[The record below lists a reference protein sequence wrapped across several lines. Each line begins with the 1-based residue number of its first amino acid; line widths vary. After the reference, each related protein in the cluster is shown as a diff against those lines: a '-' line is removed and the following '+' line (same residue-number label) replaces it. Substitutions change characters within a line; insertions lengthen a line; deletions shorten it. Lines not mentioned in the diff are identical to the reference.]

1 MSWFTDLFKRKPKET
16 KQAPTFG
23 GFWPIYSQFGTDIYA
38 SDAVQQA
45 ISCIVTEMK
54 KLNPTHIRM
63 IDNDPIP
70 IKGNM
75 RDLLNEPNQLM
86 TTADFLEKT
95 TWLLMLNYNAFII
108 PTYYEWTDEKTGQK
122 KRYYDGL
129 YPINPAQVDFIED
142 AGGRLFVNFQFASGY
157 ETTINYNDVIH
168 IRKNFSV
175 NEYMGGNDAGQPD
188 NAALLETLELNKTLL
203 SGIAKAMKASYAV
216 NGVVKYNTMM
226 DDGATEAALQE
237 LERKLRNSESGF
249 LPLDMKTEFTPLP
262 RNVAIIDEPTLK
274 FIDEKILRN
283 FGVPLCILRGDFTK
297 DQYNAFYQRTLE
309 PLIISFSQAF
319 TKKLFTPRERA
330 FGNKIE
336 LYPKDLVFMTVEQTL
351 QLVNLLAPTGAMYE
365 NEKRTAFGLRPLEE
379 LRGKRYISLNWI
391 ESQNAG
397 AYQVGNDTAAEE
409 EPQPEPETETEG

>member
-122 KRYYDGL
+122 KRYYDGI

-157 ETTINYNDVIH
+157 ETTISYNDVIH
-168 IRKNFSV
+168 IRKNYSV

-262 RNVAIIDEPTLK
+262 RNVAMIDEPTLK

-297 DQYNAFYQRTLE
+297 EQYNAFYQRTLE

-397 AYQVGNDTAAEE
+397 AYQVGNDTGAEE
-409 EPQPEPETETEG
+409 EPQPEQETETEG